1 MLFAITWVAKNFI
14 RFIEFVNGDSIGLS
28 N

>member
-1 MLFAITWVAKNFI
+1 MLFTITWVAKNFI
-14 RFIEFVNGDSIGLS
+14 WFIEFVNGDSIGLS